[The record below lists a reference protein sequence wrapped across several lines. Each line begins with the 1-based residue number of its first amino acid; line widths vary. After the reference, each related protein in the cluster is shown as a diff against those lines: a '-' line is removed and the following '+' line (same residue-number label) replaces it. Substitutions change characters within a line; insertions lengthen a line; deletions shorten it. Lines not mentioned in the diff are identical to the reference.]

1 MTSPPD
7 RKNPAPD
14 SEALLR
20 AEVASHLEQGDTPRA
35 CQAARALLLTSPTL
49 RSARAL
55 RNALETHIERNP
67 LLKPIRVA
75 LLSSF
80 SSEFLHNHL
89 IARGLASGLAVDI
102 HQGGFGLF
110 RQEILDP
117 DSALYR
123 REPTVVLLAVE
134 GEDWVP
140 EAYRDFLR
148 LSATEFD
155 GVVSRFRDEAS
166 ALLSAFRGRC
176 NAPVVMH
183 NFAPPSY
190 LAAGALDAKQP
201 QGQQELIRRLNDALA
216 DISRTITGVY
226 LLDYAALVGGTAQ
239 PTGMTRA

>member
-7 RKNPAPD
+7 TKNPAPD

-20 AEVASHLEQGDTPRA
+20 AEVASHLERGDTPRA

-55 RNALETHIERNP
+55 RNALETHVERNP

-102 HQGGFGLF
+102 YQGGFGLF

-117 DSALYR
+117 DSAPLSRANRQSCCSQLKAKTGCPR
-123 REPTVVLLAVE
+123 RIAIFSASEP
-134 GEDWVP
+134 
-140 EAYRDFLR
+140 R
-148 LSATEFD
+148 S
-155 GVVSRFRDEAS
+155 S
-166 ALLSAFRGRC
+166 
-176 NAPVVMH
+176 
-183 NFAPPSY
+183 
-190 LAAGALDAKQP
+190 
-201 QGQQELIRRLNDALA
+201 
-216 DISRTITGVY
+216 TGS
-226 LLDYAALVGGTAQ
+226 
-239 PTGMTRA
+239 